1 VVAGSIEVNFP
12 GYFCSTGLNLDADM
26 KQTIQIF
33 LLQLLISAVSAQ
45 TSNKGRFYIVNPGP
59 TAMKE
64 KVVSLVWS
72 DFSKHF
78 NITDT
83 NLFRIVEV
91 KKNMEVPVQLE
102 YMGGKDVVHVLVQAD
117 IPAGD
122 SVVFRVDKSRR
133 SPVKART
140 YGRYVPE
147 RKDDFA
153 WENDRIAFRAYGK
166 ALQSAKD
173 NAHGLDV
180 WVKRSKEMVINERY
194 RRNDYHED
202 RGNGLDYYHVGFTMG
217 AGNIALYWNDS
228 VWYPGNY
235 SRWELLDNGPLRT
248 SFRLTY
254 DPVVLNGYTVRSV
267 KTITL
272 DAGTYMNRITVQYD
286 VDGIDS
292 IPVAVGIITRKE
304 PGITMTNEQKGVITY
319 WEPAHPKFGTTG
331 VAVVASGANK
341 VNHMPLQMLLGTKIP
356 ASKPFTYF
364 AGACWDR
371 EGVMTD
377 DRKWSDWVVEFASQQ
392 QEASMPRVR
401 YR

>member
-1 VVAGSIEVNFP
+1 
-12 GYFCSTGLNLDADM
+12 M
-26 KQTIQIF
+26 KQTIQIL
-33 LLQLLISAVSAQ
+33 LLQLLISAASAQ
-45 TSNKGRFYIVNPGP
+45 TSTKGRFYIVNPGP

-64 KVVSLVWS
+64 KVVSLAWS

-83 NLFRIVEV
+83 NNFRIVEV
-91 KKNMEVPVQLE
+91 KKNMEMPVQLE
-102 YMGGKDVVHVLVQAD
+102 YMGGKDVLHVLIQAD
-117 IPAGD
+117 VPAGD
-122 SVVFRVDKSRR
+122 SVAFRVDKSRR

-194 RRNDYHED
+194 RLNDYHVD

-217 AGNIALYWNDS
+217 VGNIAPYWNDS

-235 SRWELLDNGPLRT
+235 SRWEMLDNGPLRT
-248 SFRLTY
+248 TFRLTY
-254 DPVVLNGYTVRSV
+254 DPVVLNGYNVKSV
-267 KTITL
+267 KTISL

-292 IPVAVGIITRKE
+292 LPVVMGIVTRKD
-304 PGITMTNEQKGVITY
+304 PGRMHVDEQQGMMTY
-319 WEPAHPKFGTTG
+319 WEPTDAKWGTTAVG
-331 VAVVASGANK
+331 VVSPVPGK
-341 VNHMPLQMLLGTKIP
+341 LRVTPLQMLLQTRI
-356 ASKPFTYF
+356 AANKPFTYHM
-364 AGACWDR
+364 GAAWDR
-371 EGVMTD
+371 EGVI
-377 DRKWSDWVVEFASQQ
+377 RNAAAWEAWVAGYQQ
-392 QEASMPRVR
+392 AQAAVQVLRVS
-401 YR
+401 YK

>member
-1 VVAGSIEVNFP
+1 
-12 GYFCSTGLNLDADM
+12 M
-26 KQTIQIF
+26 KQTIQIL
-33 LLQLLISAVSAQ
+33 LLQLLISAASAQ
-45 TSNKGRFYIVNPGP
+45 TSTKGRFYIVNPGP

-64 KVVSLVWS
+64 KVVSLAWS

-102 YMGGKDVVHVLVQAD
+102 YMGGQDVLHVLIQAD
-117 IPAGD
+117 VPAGD
-122 SVVFRVDKSRR
+122 SVAFRVDKSRR

-194 RRNDYHED
+194 RLNDYHVD

-217 AGNIALYWNDS
+217 AGNIAPYWNDS

-235 SRWELLDNGPLRT
+235 SRWEMLDNGPLRIT
-248 SFRLTY
+248 FRLTY

-267 KTITL
+267 KTISL

-292 IPVAVGIITRKE
+292 LPVVMGIVTRKD
-304 PGITMTNEQKGVITY
+304 PGRMHVDEQQGMMTY
-319 WEPAHPKFGTTG
+319 WEPTDAKWGTTAVG
-331 VAVVASGANK
+331 VVSPVPGK
-341 VNHMPLQMLLGTKIP
+341 LRVTPLQMLLQTRI
-356 ASKPFTYF
+356 AANKPFTYHM
-364 AGACWDR
+364 GAAWDR
-371 EGVMTD
+371 EGVI
-377 DRKWSDWVVEFASQQ
+377 RNAAAWEAWVAGYQQ
-392 QEASMPRVR
+392 AQAAVQGLRVS
-401 YR
+401 YK

>member
-1 VVAGSIEVNFP
+1 
-12 GYFCSTGLNLDADM
+12 M
-26 KQTIQIF
+26 KQTIQIL
-33 LLQLLISAVSAQ
+33 LLQLLISAASAQ
-45 TSNKGRFYIVNPGP
+45 TSTKGRFYIVNPGP

-64 KVVSLVWS
+64 KVVSLAWS

-83 NLFRIVEV
+83 NNFRIVEV
-91 KKNMEVPVQLE
+91 KKNMEMPVQLE
-102 YMGGKDVVHVLVQAD
+102 YMGGKDVLHVLIQAD
-117 IPAGD
+117 VPAGD
-122 SVVFRVDKSRR
+122 SVAFRVDKSRR

-194 RRNDYHED
+194 RLNDYHVD

-217 AGNIALYWNDS
+217 AGNIAPYWNDS

-235 SRWELLDNGPLRT
+235 SRWEMLDNGPLRT
-248 SFRLTY
+248 TFRLTY
-254 DPVVLNGYTVRSV
+254 DPVVLNGYNVKSV
-267 KTITL
+267 KTISL

-292 IPVAVGIITRKE
+292 LPVVMGIVTRKD
-304 PGITMTNEQKGVITY
+304 PGRMHVDEQQGMMTY
-319 WEPAHPKFGTTG
+319 WEPTDPKWGTTAVG
-331 VAVVASGANK
+331 VVSPVPGK
-341 VNHMPLQMLLGTKIP
+341 LRVTPLQMLLQTRI
-356 ASKPFTYF
+356 AANKPFTYHM
-364 AGACWDR
+364 GAAWDR
-371 EGVMTD
+371 EGVI
-377 DRKWSDWVVEFASQQ
+377 RNAAAWEAWVAGYQQ
-392 QEASMPRVR
+392 AQAAVQGLRVS
-401 YR
+401 YN

>member
-1 VVAGSIEVNFP
+1 
-12 GYFCSTGLNLDADM
+12 M
-26 KQTIQIF
+26 KQTIQIL
-33 LLQLLISAVSAQ
+33 LLQLLISAASAQ
-45 TSNKGRFYIVNPGP
+45 TSTKGRFYIVNPGP

-64 KVVSLVWS
+64 KVVSLAWS

-83 NLFRIVEV
+83 NNFRIVEV
-91 KKNMEVPVQLE
+91 KKNMEMPVQLE
-102 YMGGKDVVHVLVQAD
+102 YMGGKDVLHVLIQAD
-117 IPAGD
+117 VPAGD
-122 SVVFRVDKSRR
+122 SVAFRVDKSRR

-194 RRNDYHED
+194 RLNDYHVD

-217 AGNIALYWNDS
+217 AGNIAPYWNDS

-235 SRWELLDNGPLRT
+235 SRWEMLDNGPLRT
-248 SFRLTY
+248 TFRLTY
-254 DPVVLNGYTVRSV
+254 DPVVLNGYKVKSV
-267 KTITL
+267 KTISL

-292 IPVAVGIITRKE
+292 LPVVMGIVTRKD
-304 PGITMTNEQKGVITY
+304 PGRMHVDEQQGMMTY
-319 WEPAHPKFGTTG
+319 WEPTDAKWGTTAVG
-331 VAVVASGANK
+331 VVSPVPGK
-341 VNHMPLQMLLGTKIP
+341 LRVTPLQMLLQTRI
-356 ASKPFTYF
+356 AANKPFTYHM
-364 AGACWDR
+364 GAAWDR
-371 EGVMTD
+371 EGVI
-377 DRKWSDWVVEFASQQ
+377 RNAAAWEAWVAGYQQ
-392 QEASMPRVR
+392 AQAAVQGLRVS
-401 YR
+401 YK